1 MMRVPEVAETLGV
14 SRATVVR
21 LIDSGEL
28 VATDVGSQSVP
39 APRRNWRVS
48 EYHLVQF
55 TNRRLV

>member
-14 SRATVVR
+14 SRAT
-21 LIDSGEL
+21 
-28 VATDVGSQSVP
+28 VGSQSVP